1 MLLLLVA
8 LILIAV
14 VVRSLSVVMP
24 KKKQVVDVA
33 EEEKRE
39 QNSALRSYLKD
50 CGVRVINAG
59 TEIKLNPKFFPA
71 LSYSKPRD
79 CFVIYFQSPHRFGEQ
94 SFFFDQVSTFCNR
107 ENEINAIDLP
117 SSSLCF
123 YSPPE
128 ELDNAPAQ
136 VQRDFCLQVIKRF
149 FSATTP
155 TVLNAAKR
163 QNKKCR
169 RRLLLKPK
177 LATIKT
183 ALGCSR
189 VNAANNNAG
198 ATIEKGSDSKCCCVD
213 IGNADGNADMN
224 ANATT
229 NNGIA
234 TVNNGI
240 ATSPVPRRSQ
250 LQLPDFAEPFIQKA
264 AHEFNLNWF
273 NAFWE
278 QYAAQK
284 GRKAVKRR
292 EREKLEE
299 LFKDRVSR
307 LQGAKEGV

>member
-1 MLLLLVA
+1 
-8 LILIAV
+8 
-14 VVRSLSVVMP
+14 MP
-24 KKKQVVDVA
+24 KKQVVHA

-50 CGVRVINAG
+50 CGVRTINAG

-94 SFFFDQVSTFCNR
+94 SFFFDQVSSFCDR
-107 ENEINAIDLP
+107 ADENNADLEE

-123 YSPPE
+123 YSSPE

-136 VQRDFCLQVIKRF
+136 VQRDFCLKVIRRF
-149 FSATTP
+149 FSSTSP
-155 TVLNAAKR
+155 TALNAAKR

-177 LATIKT
+177 LATIKN
-183 ALGCSR
+183 ALGCPRNTTGSTM
-189 VNAANNNAG
+189 AN
-198 ATIEKGSDSKCCCVD
+198 GSDSGSGCVV
-213 IGNADGNADMN
+213 IGNENGT
-224 ANATT
+224 ANAGKT
-229 NNGIA
+229 NNG
-234 TVNNGI
+234 T
-240 ATSPVPRRSQ
+240 ATSISSSSSLSSNPRRSQ
-250 LQLPDFAEPFIQKA
+250 LQLPVFADPFIQKA
-264 AHEFNLNWF
+264 AREFNLNWF

-278 QYAAQK
+278 QYVAQK

-292 EREKLEE
+292 KREKLEE

-307 LQGAKEGV
+307 LQEAKEGV

>member
-1 MLLLLVA
+1 
-8 LILIAV
+8 
-14 VVRSLSVVMP
+14 MP
-24 KKKQVVDVA
+24 KKKQVVHA

-50 CGVRVINAG
+50 CGVRTINAG
-59 TEIKLNPKFFPA
+59 TEIKLNPKFFPV

-94 SFFFDQVSTFCNR
+94 SFFFDQVSSFCDR
-107 ENEINAIDLP
+107 SDENATDLA

-123 YSPPE
+123 SSSPE
-128 ELDNAPAQ
+128 DLDNAPAQ
-136 VQRDFCLQVIKRF
+136 VQRDFCLAVIKRF

-155 TVLNAAKR
+155 TALNAAKR
-163 QNKKCR
+163 QNKKRR

-177 LATIKT
+177 LATIKA
-183 ALGCSR
+183 ALGCPRINS
-189 VNAANNNAG
+189 ADITIAN
-198 ATIEKGSDSKCCCVD
+198 GSDSSSCCVD
-213 IGNADGNADMN
+213 IENENGTAGGAAANNGNGIAA
-224 ANATT
+224 

-234 TVNNGI
+234 TAI
-240 ATSPVPRRSQ
+240 SSPSPRRSQ

-264 AHEFNLNWF
+264 AREFNLNWF

-278 QYAAQK
+278 QYVAQK

-307 LQGAKEGV
+307 LQEAKEGV

>member
-1 MLLLLVA
+1 
-8 LILIAV
+8 
-14 VVRSLSVVMP
+14 MP
-24 KKKQVVDVA
+24 KKKQVVHA
-33 EEEKRE
+33 EKEKRE

-50 CGVRVINAG
+50 CGVRTINAG

-94 SFFFDQVSTFCNR
+94 SFFFDQISSFCDR
-107 ENEINAIDLP
+107 ADENATDLAEA

-123 YSPPE
+123 SSAPE
-128 ELDNAPAQ
+128 DLDNAPAQ
-136 VQRDFCLQVIKRF
+136 VQRDFCLAVIKRF

-155 TVLNAAKR
+155 TALNAAKR
-163 QNKKCR
+163 QNKKRR

-177 LATIKT
+177 LATIKA
-183 ALGCSR
+183 ALGCPRINS
-189 VNAANNNAG
+189 ADTTMAN
-198 ATIEKGSDSKCCCVD
+198 GSDSRGCCVD
-213 IGNADGNADMN
+213 IGNENGTAGGAS
-224 ANATT
+224 A
-229 NNGIA
+229 NNGNGTA
-234 TVNNGI
+234 T
-240 ATSPVPRRSQ
+240 ATISSSLTTSPRRSQ

-264 AHEFNLNWF
+264 AREFNLNWF

-278 QYAAQK
+278 QYVAQK

-307 LQGAKEGV
+307 LQEAKEGV

>member
-1 MLLLLVA
+1 
-8 LILIAV
+8 
-14 VVRSLSVVMP
+14 MP

-33 EEEKRE
+33 EKEKRE

-50 CGVRVINAG
+50 CGVRTINAG

-94 SFFFDQVSTFCNR
+94 SFFFDQVSTFCDR
-107 ENEINAIDLP
+107 ADQNATDLA

-123 YSPPE
+123 SSSPE
-128 ELDNAPAQ
+128 DLDNAPAQ
-136 VQRDFCLQVIKRF
+136 VQRDFSLAVIKRF

-155 TVLNAAKR
+155 TALNAAKR
-163 QNKKCR
+163 QNKKRR

-177 LATIKT
+177 LATIKA
-183 ALGCSR
+183 ALGCPRINS
-189 VNAANNNAG
+189 ADTTMAN
-198 ATIEKGSDSKCCCVD
+198 GSDSSSCCVD
-213 IGNADGNADMN
+213 IGNGNGTAGGSA
-224 ANATT
+224 ANNGNGTAA

-234 TVNNGI
+234 ISSSLT
-240 ATSPVPRRSQ
+240 TSPRRSQ

-264 AHEFNLNWF
+264 AREFNLNWF

-278 QYAAQK
+278 QYVAQK

-307 LQGAKEGV
+307 LQEAKEGV

>member
-1 MLLLLVA
+1 
-8 LILIAV
+8 
-14 VVRSLSVVMP
+14 MP
-24 KKKQVVDVA
+24 KKKQVVAVV

-39 QNSALRSYLKD
+39 CQNSALRSYLKD
-50 CGVRVINAG
+50 CGVRTINAG

-94 SFFFDQVSTFCNR
+94 SFFFDQVSTFYDR
-107 ENEINAIDLP
+107 ENENNADLP

-123 YSPPE
+123 YSSPE

-163 QNKKCR
+163 QNKQRR
-169 RRLLLKPK
+169 RRLPLKPK
-177 LATIKT
+177 IATIKN
-183 ALGCSR
+183 ALGCPR
-189 VNAANNNAG
+189 VNVNNNAG
-198 ATIEKGSDSKCCCVD
+198 ATIAKSSDSVNCVD
-213 IGNADGNADMN
+213 IENADRNANATTVNGNAVNNGI
-224 ANATT
+224 ATT
-229 NNGIA
+229 NNGIS
-234 TVNNGI
+234 
-240 ATSPVPRRSQ
+240 TSPVSRRSQ
-250 LQLPDFAEPFIQKA
+250 LHLPDFAEPFVQKA
-264 AHEFNLNWF
+264 AQEFNLNWF

-278 QYAAQK
+278 QYVAQK

>member
-1 MLLLLVA
+1 
-8 LILIAV
+8 
-14 VVRSLSVVMP
+14 MP
-24 KKKQVVDVA
+24 KKKQVVHA

-50 CGVRVINAG
+50 CGVRMINAG
-59 TEIKLNPKFFPA
+59 TEIKLNPKFFPS

-94 SFFFDQVSTFCNR
+94 SFFFDQVSSFCDR
-107 ENEINAIDLP
+107 EDENATDLA

-123 YSPPE
+123 SSPSE

-136 VQRDFCLQVIKRF
+136 VQRDFCLAVIKRF

-155 TVLNAAKR
+155 TALNAAKR

-169 RRLLLKPK
+169 RRLPLKPK
-177 LATIKT
+177 LATIKA
-183 ALGCSR
+183 ALGCPR
-189 VNAANNNAG
+189 NTAG
-198 ATIEKGSDSKCCCVD
+198 ATTTTNGSDSSSCCVD
-213 IGNADGNADMN
+213 IGNESVSGNADGTMN
-224 ANATT
+224 T

-234 TVNNGI
+234 TS
-240 ATSPVPRRSQ
+240 SPVSRRSQ

-264 AHEFNLNWF
+264 AREFNLNWF

-278 QYAAQK
+278 QYVAQK

-307 LQGAKEGV
+307 LQEAKEGV

>member
-1 MLLLLVA
+1 
-8 LILIAV
+8 
-14 VVRSLSVVMP
+14 MP
-24 KKKQVVDVA
+24 KKKQVVDVV
-33 EEEKRE
+33 EKEKRE
-39 QNSALRSYLKD
+39 QNSALRSFLKD

-94 SFFFDQVSTFCNR
+94 SFFFDQVSSFCDR
-107 ENEINAIDLP
+107 ADENATDLA

-123 YSPPE
+123 SSPSE
-128 ELDNAPAQ
+128 DLDNAPAQ
-136 VQRDFCLQVIKRF
+136 VQRDFCLAVIKRF

-155 TVLNAAKR
+155 TALNAAKR

-177 LATIKT
+177 LATIKA
-183 ALGCSR
+183 ALGCPR
-189 VNAANNNAG
+189 NTAG
-198 ATIEKGSDSKCCCVD
+198 ATMETNGSNSSSCCVD
-213 IGNADGNADMN
+213 IENE
-224 ANATT
+224 
-229 NNGIA
+229 
-234 TVNNGI
+234 NGI
-240 ATSPVPRRSQ
+240 ATSSSLTTSPRRSQ

-264 AHEFNLNWF
+264 AREFNLNWF

-307 LQGAKEGV
+307 LQEAKEGV

>member
-1 MLLLLVA
+1 
-8 LILIAV
+8 
-14 VVRSLSVVMP
+14 MP
-24 KKKQVVDVA
+24 KKKQVVDVV
-33 EEEKRE
+33 EKEKRE
-39 QNSALRSYLKD
+39 QNSALRSFLKD

-94 SFFFDQVSTFCNR
+94 SFFFDQVSSFCDR
-107 ENEINAIDLP
+107 ADENATDLA

-123 YSPPE
+123 SSPSE
-128 ELDNAPAQ
+128 DLDNAPAQ
-136 VQRDFCLQVIKRF
+136 VQRDFCLAVIKRF

-155 TVLNAAKR
+155 TALNAAKR

-177 LATIKT
+177 LATIKA
-183 ALGCSR
+183 ALGCPR
-189 VNAANNNAG
+189 NTAG
-198 ATIEKGSDSKCCCVD
+198 ATMETNGSDSSSCCVD
-213 IGNADGNADMN
+213 IGNVNENGT
-224 ANATT
+224 ANAGKT
-229 NNGIA
+229 NNGTAI
-234 TVNNGI
+234 
-240 ATSPVPRRSQ
+240 SSSSLSSSPRRSQ

-264 AHEFNLNWF
+264 AREFNLNWF

-278 QYAAQK
+278 QYVAQK

-307 LQGAKEGV
+307 LQEAKEGV

>member
-1 MLLLLVA
+1 
-8 LILIAV
+8 
-14 VVRSLSVVMP
+14 MP
-24 KKKQVVDVA
+24 KKKQVVQA

-59 TEIKLNPKFFPA
+59 TEIKLNAKFFPA

-94 SFFFDQVSTFCNR
+94 SFFFDQVSSFCDR
-107 ENEINAIDLP
+107 EDENNADCL
-117 SSSLCF
+117 SVTAEGASSLCF
-123 YSPPE
+123 SSSSE
-128 ELDNAPAQ
+128 DLDNAPAQ
-136 VQRDFCLQVIKRF
+136 VQRDFCLAVIKRF

-155 TVLNAAKR
+155 TALNAAKR

-169 RRLLLKPK
+169 RRLILKPK
-177 LATIKT
+177 LATIKA
-183 ALGCSR
+183 ALGCPR
-189 VNAANNNAG
+189 NTAG
-198 ATIEKGSDSKCCCVD
+198 ATMETNGSDSSSFCVD
-213 IGNADGNADMN
+213 IGNENETAGGA
-224 ANATT
+224 A
-229 NNGIA
+229 NNGTA
-234 TVNNGI
+234 TI
-240 ATSPVPRRSQ
+240 ISSSSSLTSSPRRSQ

-264 AHEFNLNWF
+264 AREFNLNWF

-278 QYAAQK
+278 QYVAQK

>member
-1 MLLLLVA
+1 
-8 LILIAV
+8 
-14 VVRSLSVVMP
+14 MP
-24 KKKQVVDVA
+24 KKKQVVHA

-50 CGVRVINAG
+50 CGVRAINAG

-94 SFFFDQVSTFCNR
+94 SFFFDQISTFCDR
-107 ENEINAIDLP
+107 ADQNATDLA

-123 YSPPE
+123 YSSPE
-128 ELDNAPAQ
+128 DLDNAPAQ
-136 VQRDFCLQVIKRF
+136 VQRDFCLAVIKRF

-155 TVLNAAKR
+155 TTLNAAKR
-163 QNKKCR
+163 QNKKRR

-177 LATIKT
+177 LATIKA

-189 VNAANNNAG
+189 INSADTTIAN
-198 ATIEKGSDSKCCCVD
+198 GSDSGSCCVD
-213 IGNADGNADMN
+213 IENENGTAEGAAANNGNGIAA
-224 ANATT
+224 

-234 TVNNGI
+234 I
-240 ATSPVPRRSQ
+240 SSPSPRRSQ

-264 AHEFNLNWF
+264 AREFNLNWF

-307 LQGAKEGV
+307 LQEAKEGV

>member
-1 MLLLLVA
+1 
-8 LILIAV
+8 
-14 VVRSLSVVMP
+14 MP
-24 KKKQVVDVA
+24 KKKQVVHA

-50 CGVRVINAG
+50 CGVRTINAG

-71 LSYSKPRD
+71 LSYSKLRD

-94 SFFFDQVSTFCNR
+94 SFFFDQVSSFCDR
-107 ENEINAIDLP
+107 ADENNADCL
-117 SSSLCF
+117 SVTAEGASSLCF
-123 YSPPE
+123 SSSSE
-128 ELDNAPAQ
+128 DLDNAPAR
-136 VQRDFCLQVIKRF
+136 VQRDFCLAVIKRF

-155 TVLNAAKR
+155 TALNAAKR

-169 RRLLLKPK
+169 RRLPLKPK

-183 ALGCSR
+183 ALGCPR
-189 VNAANNNAG
+189 NTAG
-198 ATIEKGSDSKCCCVD
+198 ATTTTNGSDSSSCCVD
-213 IGNADGNADMN
+213 IGNENGNGTAG
-224 ANATT
+224 AGKT
-229 NNGIA
+229 NNGTAISSSSL
-234 TVNNGI
+234 
-240 ATSPVPRRSQ
+240 TSIPRRSQ

-264 AHEFNLNWF
+264 AREFNLNWF

-307 LQGAKEGV
+307 LQGAKEGI

>member
-1 MLLLLVA
+1 
-8 LILIAV
+8 
-14 VVRSLSVVMP
+14 MP
-24 KKKQVVDVA
+24 KKQVVHA
-33 EEEKRE
+33 EEEKRK

-50 CGVRVINAG
+50 CGVRMINAG
-59 TEIKLNPKFFPA
+59 TEIKLNPKFFPS

-94 SFFFDQVSTFCNR
+94 SFFFDQVSSFCDR
-107 ENEINAIDLP
+107 ADENATDLA

-123 YSPPE
+123 SSPSE
-128 ELDNAPAQ
+128 DLDNAPAQ
-136 VQRDFCLQVIKRF
+136 VQRDFCLAVIKRF

-155 TVLNAAKR
+155 TALNAARR

-169 RRLLLKPK
+169 RRLPLKPK

-189 VNAANNNAG
+189 INSADTTIAN
-198 ATIEKGSDSKCCCVD
+198 GSDSSSCCVD
-213 IGNADGNADMN
+213 IGNE
-224 ANATT
+224 
-229 NNGIA
+229 
-234 TVNNGI
+234 NGI
-240 ATSPVPRRSQ
+240 ATSSSLTTSPRRSQ

-264 AHEFNLNWF
+264 AREFNLNWF

-278 QYAAQK
+278 QYVAQK

-299 LFKDRVSR
+299 LFKDRVLR

>member
-1 MLLLLVA
+1 
-8 LILIAV
+8 
-14 VVRSLSVVMP
+14 MP
-24 KKKQVVDVA
+24 KKKQVVHA
-33 EEEKRE
+33 EKEKRE

-50 CGVRVINAG
+50 CGVRTINAG

-94 SFFFDQVSTFCNR
+94 SLFFDQVSTFCDR
-107 ENEINAIDLP
+107 ADQNATDLAEA

-123 YSPPE
+123 YSAPE
-128 ELDNAPAQ
+128 DLDNAPAQ
-136 VQRDFCLQVIKRF
+136 VQRDFCLAVIKRF

-155 TVLNAAKR
+155 TALNAAKR
-163 QNKKCR
+163 QNNKCR

-177 LATIKT
+177 LATIKA
-183 ALGCSR
+183 ALGCPR
-189 VNAANNNAG
+189 NTAG
-198 ATIEKGSDSKCCCVD
+198 ATMANGSDSSSCCVD
-213 IGNADGNADMN
+213 IGNENGTAGGA
-224 ANATT
+224 AA
-229 NNGIA
+229 NNGNGTA

-240 ATSPVPRRSQ
+240 ATATAISSSLTTSPRRSQ

-264 AHEFNLNWF
+264 AREFNLNWF

-278 QYAAQK
+278 QYVAQK

-307 LQGAKEGV
+307 LQEAKEGV

>member
-1 MLLLLVA
+1 
-8 LILIAV
+8 
-14 VVRSLSVVMP
+14 MP
-24 KKKQVVDVA
+24 KKKQVVHAA
-33 EEEKRE
+33 EEEKRV

-50 CGVRVINAG
+50 CGVRTINEG

-94 SFFFDQVSTFCNR
+94 SFFFDQISSFCDR
-107 ENEINAIDLP
+107 ADQNATDLA

-123 YSPPE
+123 SSSPE
-128 ELDNAPAQ
+128 DLDNAPAQ
-136 VQRDFCLQVIKRF
+136 VQRVFCLAVIKRF

-155 TVLNAAKR
+155 TALNAAKR

-177 LATIKT
+177 LATIKA
-183 ALGCSR
+183 ALGCPRINS
-189 VNAANNNAG
+189 ADT
-198 ATIEKGSDSKCCCVD
+198 TIAKGSDSSSCCVD
-213 IGNADGNADMN
+213 IENENGTAGGAAANNGNGIAA
-224 ANATT
+224 

-234 TVNNGI
+234 TAI
-240 ATSPVPRRSQ
+240 SSPSPRRFQ

-264 AHEFNLNWF
+264 AREFNLNWF

-278 QYAAQK
+278 QYVAQK

-307 LQGAKEGV
+307 LQEAKEGV

>member
-1 MLLLLVA
+1 MLSLLVA

-14 VVRSLSVVMP
+14 VVRSLSAVMP

-33 EEEKRE
+33 EKEKRE

-50 CGVRVINAG
+50 CGVRAINAG

-94 SFFFDQVSTFCNR
+94 SFFFDQVSSFCDR
-107 ENEINAIDLP
+107 ADQNATDLA

-123 YSPPE
+123 YSSPE
-128 ELDNAPAQ
+128 DLDNAPAQ
-136 VQRDFCLQVIKRF
+136 VQRDFCLAVIKRF

-177 LATIKT
+177 LATIKI

-189 VNAANNNAG
+189 NTAG
-198 ATIEKGSDSKCCCVD
+198 ATIATNSGIGEEDSCCVD
-213 IGNADGNADMN
+213 IGNVNGTAGGA
-224 ANATT
+224 ANNENGTTT
-229 NNGIA
+229 NNGI
-234 TVNNGI
+234 VI
-240 ATSPVPRRSQ
+240 SSPAPRRSQ

-264 AHEFNLNWF
+264 AQEFNLNWF

-278 QYAAQK
+278 QYVAQK

-307 LQGAKEGV
+307 LQEAKEGV

>member
-1 MLLLLVA
+1 
-8 LILIAV
+8 
-14 VVRSLSVVMP
+14 MP
-24 KKKQVVDVA
+24 KKKQVVHA
-33 EEEKRE
+33 EKEKRE

-59 TEIKLNPKFFPA
+59 TEIKLNAKFFPA

-94 SFFFDQVSTFCNR
+94 SFFFDQVSSFCDR
-107 ENEINAIDLP
+107 EDENNADCL
-117 SSSLCF
+117 SVTAEGASSLCF
-123 YSPPE
+123 SSSSE
-128 ELDNAPAQ
+128 DLDNAPAQ
-136 VQRDFCLQVIKRF
+136 VQRDFCLAVIKRF

-155 TVLNAAKR
+155 TALNAAKR
-163 QNKKCR
+163 QNKKRR

-183 ALGCSR
+183 ALGCPR
-189 VNAANNNAG
+189 NTAG
-198 ATIEKGSDSKCCCVD
+198 ATMETNSGGSDSRRFCVD
-213 IGNADGNADMN
+213 IGNENENGT
-224 ANATT
+224 ANAGKT
-229 NNGIA
+229 NNGTAILSSSSP
-234 TVNNGI
+234 
-240 ATSPVPRRSQ
+240 TSSPRRSQ

-264 AHEFNLNWF
+264 AREFNLNWF

-278 QYAAQK
+278 QYVAQK

>member
-1 MLLLLVA
+1 
-8 LILIAV
+8 
-14 VVRSLSVVMP
+14 MP
-24 KKKQVVDVA
+24 KKKQVVHA

-50 CGVRVINAG
+50 CGVRVIKAG

-94 SFFFDQVSTFCNR
+94 SFFFDQVSSFCDRAN
-107 ENEINAIDLP
+107 ENNADLEEA
-117 SSSLCF
+117 SSLCF
-123 YSPPE
+123 SSPSE
-128 ELDNAPAQ
+128 DLDNAPAQ
-136 VQRDFCLQVIKRF
+136 VQRDFCLAVIKRF

-155 TVLNAAKR
+155 TALNAAKR

-177 LATIKT
+177 LATIKA
-183 ALGCSR
+183 ALGCTR
-189 VNAANNNAG
+189 NTAGTTTTIAN
-198 ATIEKGSDSKCCCVD
+198 GSDSSSCCVD
-213 IGNADGNADMN
+213 IGNENGTAGGAANNGDGT
-224 ANATT
+224 TT
-229 NNGIA
+229 NNKTAISSSSS
-234 TVNNGI
+234 T
-240 ATSPVPRRSQ
+240 TSPRRSQ
-250 LQLPDFAEPFIQKA
+250 LQLPDFAEPFVQKA
-264 AHEFNLNWF
+264 AREFNLNWF
-273 NAFWE
+273 NALWE
-278 QYAAQK
+278 QYVAQK

>member
-1 MLLLLVA
+1 
-8 LILIAV
+8 
-14 VVRSLSVVMP
+14 MP
-24 KKKQVVDVA
+24 KKKQVVHA
-33 EEEKRE
+33 EKEKRE

-50 CGVRVINAG
+50 CGVRTINAG

-94 SFFFDQVSTFCNR
+94 SFFFDQVSSFCDR
-107 ENEINAIDLP
+107 ADENNAIEV

-123 YSPPE
+123 YSAPE
-128 ELDNAPAQ
+128 DLDNAPAQ
-136 VQRDFCLQVIKRF
+136 VQRDFCLAVIKRF

-155 TVLNAAKR
+155 TALNAAKR

-169 RRLLLKPK
+169 RRLPLKPK
-177 LATIKT
+177 LATIKA
-183 ALGCSR
+183 ALGCPRINS
-189 VNAANNNAG
+189 ADTTIAN
-198 ATIEKGSDSKCCCVD
+198 GSDCSSCCVD
-213 IGNADGNADMN
+213 IENENGTAGGSA
-224 ANATT
+224 A
-229 NNGIA
+229 NNG
-234 TVNNGI
+234 NGTAI
-240 ATSPVPRRSQ
+240 SSSLNTSPRRSQ

-264 AHEFNLNWF
+264 AREFNLNWF

-278 QYAAQK
+278 LYVAQK

-307 LQGAKEGV
+307 LQEAKEGV

>member
-1 MLLLLVA
+1 
-8 LILIAV
+8 
-14 VVRSLSVVMP
+14 MP
-24 KKKQVVDVA
+24 KKKQVVHA

-50 CGVRVINAG
+50 CGVRTINAG

-94 SFFFDQVSTFCNR
+94 SFFFDQVSTFCDR
-107 ENEINAIDLP
+107 SDENATDLA

-123 YSPPE
+123 SSSPE
-128 ELDNAPAQ
+128 DLDNAPAQ
-136 VQRDFCLQVIKRF
+136 VQRDFCLAVIKRF

-155 TVLNAAKR
+155 TALNAAKR
-163 QNKKCR
+163 QNKKRR

-177 LATIKT
+177 LATIKA
-183 ALGCSR
+183 ALGCPRINSADITIANDSDSSSR
-189 VNAANNNAG
+189 CVDIENENGTAGGSAANN
-198 ATIEKGSDSKCCCVD
+198 
-213 IGNADGNADMN
+213 GNGIAA
-224 ANATT
+224 

-234 TVNNGI
+234 I
-240 ATSPVPRRSQ
+240 SSPPPRRSQ

-264 AHEFNLNWF
+264 AREFNLNWF

-278 QYAAQK
+278 QYVAQK

-307 LQGAKEGV
+307 LQEAKEGV

>member
-1 MLLLLVA
+1 
-8 LILIAV
+8 
-14 VVRSLSVVMP
+14 MP
-24 KKKQVVDVA
+24 KKKQVVHA
-33 EEEKRE
+33 EKEKRE

-50 CGVRVINAG
+50 CGVRTINAG

-94 SFFFDQVSTFCNR
+94 SFFFDQVSTFCDR
-107 ENEINAIDLP
+107 ADQNATDLA

-123 YSPPE
+123 SSSPE

-136 VQRDFCLQVIKRF
+136 VQRDFCLAVIKRF

-155 TVLNAAKR
+155 TALNAAKR

-183 ALGCSR
+183 ALGCPRINS
-189 VNAANNNAG
+189 ADTTIAN
-198 ATIEKGSDSKCCCVD
+198 GSDCSSCCVD
-213 IGNADGNADMN
+213 IENGNAKTDNGNGDA
-224 ANATT
+224 
-229 NNGIA
+229 
-234 TVNNGI
+234 VNNGI
-240 ATSPVPRRSQ
+240 ATAISSSLTTSPRRSQ

-264 AHEFNLNWF
+264 AREFNLNWF

-278 QYAAQK
+278 QYVAQK

-307 LQGAKEGV
+307 LQEAKEGV

>member
-1 MLLLLVA
+1 
-8 LILIAV
+8 
-14 VVRSLSVVMP
+14 MP
-24 KKKQVVDVA
+24 KKKQVVHA

-50 CGVRVINAG
+50 CGVRTINAG

-94 SFFFDQVSTFCNR
+94 SFFFDQISTFCDR
-107 ENEINAIDLP
+107 SDQNATDLA

-123 YSPPE
+123 SSPPE
-128 ELDNAPAQ
+128 DLDNAPAQ
-136 VQRDFCLQVIKRF
+136 VQRDFCLAVIKRF

-155 TVLNAAKR
+155 TALNAAKR
-163 QNKKCR
+163 QNKKRR

-177 LATIKT
+177 LATVKA

-189 VNAANNNAG
+189 NTAG
-198 ATIEKGSDSKCCCVD
+198 ATTTTTTNSGIGEECSCCVD
-213 IGNADGNADMN
+213 IENEFGTAGGAAADNGNGIAA
-224 ANATT
+224 

-234 TVNNGI
+234 I
-240 ATSPVPRRSQ
+240 SSPSPRRSQ

-264 AHEFNLNWF
+264 AREFNLNWF

-278 QYAAQK
+278 QYVAQK

-307 LQGAKEGV
+307 LQEAKEGV

>member
-1 MLLLLVA
+1 
-8 LILIAV
+8 
-14 VVRSLSVVMP
+14 MP
-24 KKKQVVDVA
+24 KKKQVVHA

-50 CGVRVINAG
+50 CGVRTINAG

-94 SFFFDQVSTFCNR
+94 SFFFDQVSSFCDR
-107 ENEINAIDLP
+107 TDQNATDLV
-117 SSSLCF
+117 SSSLRF
-123 YSPPE
+123 SSSPE
-128 ELDNAPAQ
+128 DLDNAPAQ
-136 VQRDFCLQVIKRF
+136 VQRDFCLAVIKRF

-155 TVLNAAKR
+155 TALNAAKR

-169 RRLLLKPK
+169 RRLPLKPK
-177 LATIKT
+177 LATIKA
-183 ALGCSR
+183 ALGCPRINS
-189 VNAANNNAG
+189 ADTTIAN
-198 ATIEKGSDSKCCCVD
+198 GSVSSSCCVD
-213 IGNADGNADMN
+213 IGNGNGTAGGSA
-224 ANATT
+224 ANNGNGIAA

-234 TVNNGI
+234 TAI
-240 ATSPVPRRSQ
+240 SSLAPRRSQ

-264 AHEFNLNWF
+264 AREFNLNWF

-278 QYAAQK
+278 QYVAQK

-307 LQGAKEGV
+307 LQEAKEGV

>member
-1 MLLLLVA
+1 
-8 LILIAV
+8 
-14 VVRSLSVVMP
+14 MP
-24 KKKQVVDVA
+24 KKKQVVDVV
-33 EEEKRE
+33 EKEKRE

-50 CGVRVINAG
+50 CGVRMINAG

-71 LSYSKPRD
+71 LSYSKLRD

-94 SFFFDQVSTFCNR
+94 SFFFDQVSSFCDR
-107 ENEINAIDLP
+107 EDENNADCL
-117 SSSLCF
+117 SVTAEGASSLCF
-123 YSPPE
+123 YSSPE
-128 ELDNAPAQ
+128 DLDNAPAQ
-136 VQRDFCLQVIKRF
+136 VQRDFCLAVIKRF

-155 TVLNAAKR
+155 TALNAAKR

-169 RRLLLKPK
+169 RRLPLKPK
-177 LATIKT
+177 LATIKA

-189 VNAANNNAG
+189 NTAG
-198 ATIEKGSDSKCCCVD
+198 ATTTTTNSGIGEECSCCVD
-213 IGNADGNADMN
+213 IGNENGS
-224 ANATT
+224 ANAGKT
-229 NNGIA
+229 NNGTA
-234 TVNNGI
+234 TI
-240 ATSPVPRRSQ
+240 ISSSSSLTSSPRRSQ

-264 AHEFNLNWF
+264 AREFNLNWF

>member
-1 MLLLLVA
+1 
-8 LILIAV
+8 
-14 VVRSLSVVMP
+14 MP
-24 KKKQVVDVA
+24 KKQVVHA

-50 CGVRVINAG
+50 CGVRMINAG

-79 CFVIYFQSPHRFGEQ
+79 CFVIYFQPPHRFGEQ
-94 SFFFDQVSTFCNR
+94 SFFFDQVSSFCDR
-107 ENEINAIDLP
+107 TDQNATDLA

-128 ELDNAPAQ
+128 ELDNTPAQ
-136 VQRDFCLQVIKRF
+136 VQRDFCLAVIKRF

-163 QNKKCR
+163 QNKKRR

-189 VNAANNNAG
+189 NTAG
-198 ATIEKGSDSKCCCVD
+198 ATIATNIGVNEECRFCVD
-213 IGNADGNADMN
+213 IGNDNGTAGGAADNGNG
-224 ANATT
+224 T
-229 NNGIA
+229 A

-240 ATSPVPRRSQ
+240 VISSPAPRRSQ

-264 AHEFNLNWF
+264 AREFNLNWF

-278 QYAAQK
+278 QYVAQK

-307 LQGAKEGV
+307 LQEAKEGV

>member
-1 MLLLLVA
+1 
-8 LILIAV
+8 
-14 VVRSLSVVMP
+14 MP
-24 KKKQVVDVA
+24 KKKQVVHA

-50 CGVRVINAG
+50 CGVRTINAG
-59 TEIKLNPKFFPA
+59 TEIKLNPNFFPA

-94 SFFFDQVSTFCNR
+94 SFFFDQISSFCDR
-107 ENEINAIDLP
+107 ADQNATDLA

-123 YSPPE
+123 SSSPE
-128 ELDNAPAQ
+128 DLDNAPAQ
-136 VQRDFCLQVIKRF
+136 VQRDFCLEVIKRF

-155 TVLNAAKR
+155 TALNAAKR

-183 ALGCSR
+183 ALGCPR
-189 VNAANNNAG
+189 NTANT
-198 ATIEKGSDSKCCCVD
+198 TIANGSDSSSCCVD
-213 IGNADGNADMN
+213 IENENGTAGDAAADNGNGDA
-224 ANATT
+224 
-229 NNGIA
+229 
-234 TVNNGI
+234 VNNGI
-240 ATSPVPRRSQ
+240 AISSPSPRRSQ
-250 LQLPDFAEPFIQKA
+250 LQLPDFAEPFVQKA
-264 AHEFNLNWF
+264 AREFNLNWF

-278 QYAAQK
+278 QYVAQK

-307 LQGAKEGV
+307 LQEAKEGV

>member
-1 MLLLLVA
+1 
-8 LILIAV
+8 
-14 VVRSLSVVMP
+14 MP

-33 EEEKRE
+33 EKEKRE

-50 CGVRVINAG
+50 CGVRTINAG

-94 SFFFDQVSTFCNR
+94 SFFFDQVSSFCDR
-107 ENEINAIDLP
+107 TDQNATDLA
-117 SSSLCF
+117 SSSLRF
-123 YSPPE
+123 SSSPE
-128 ELDNAPAQ
+128 DLDNAPAQ
-136 VQRDFCLQVIKRF
+136 VQRDFCLAVIKRF

-155 TVLNAAKR
+155 TALNAAKR

-169 RRLLLKPK
+169 RRLPLKPK

-183 ALGCSR
+183 ALGCPRINS
-189 VNAANNNAG
+189 ADTTIAN
-198 ATIEKGSDSKCCCVD
+198 GSDSSSCCVD
-213 IGNADGNADMN
+213 IGNGNGTAGGA
-224 ANATT
+224 AN
-229 NNGIA
+229 NGNGIA
-234 TVNNGI
+234 TAI
-240 ATSPVPRRSQ
+240 SSSLTTSPRRSQ

-264 AHEFNLNWF
+264 AREFNLNWF

-278 QYAAQK
+278 QYVAQK

-307 LQGAKEGV
+307 LQEAKEGV

>member
-1 MLLLLVA
+1 
-8 LILIAV
+8 
-14 VVRSLSVVMP
+14 MP
-24 KKKQVVDVA
+24 KKQVVAA

-50 CGVRVINAG
+50 CGVRVIKAG

-94 SFFFDQVSTFCNR
+94 SFFFDQVSSFCDR
-107 ENEINAIDLP
+107 ADENATDLA
-117 SSSLCF
+117 SSLCF
-123 YSPPE
+123 YSSPE
-128 ELDNAPAQ
+128 DLDNAPAQ
-136 VQRDFCLQVIKRF
+136 VQRDFCLKVIKRF

-155 TVLNAAKR
+155 TALNAAKR

-177 LATIKT
+177 LATIKA
-183 ALGCSR
+183 ALGCPR
-189 VNAANNNAG
+189 NIAG
-198 ATIEKGSDSKCCCVD
+198 ATTTNGSDSSSFCVD
-213 IGNADGNADMN
+213 IGNENENGT
-224 ANATT
+224 ANAGKT
-229 NNGIA
+229 NNGTA
-234 TVNNGI
+234 TVNNGTAI
-240 ATSPVPRRSQ
+240 SSSSSSTSNPRRSQ

-264 AHEFNLNWF
+264 AREFNLNWF

-278 QYAAQK
+278 QYVAQK

-307 LQGAKEGV
+307 LQEAKEGV

>member
-1 MLLLLVA
+1 
-8 LILIAV
+8 
-14 VVRSLSVVMP
+14 MP
-24 KKKQVVDVA
+24 KKKQVVHA
-33 EEEKRE
+33 EKEKRE

-50 CGVRVINAG
+50 CGVRTINAG

-94 SFFFDQVSTFCNR
+94 SFFFDQVSTFCDR
-107 ENEINAIDLP
+107 SDQNATDLA

-123 YSPPE
+123 SSSPE
-128 ELDNAPAQ
+128 DLDTAPAQ
-136 VQRDFCLQVIKRF
+136 VQRDFCLAVIKRF

-155 TVLNAAKR
+155 TTLNAAKR

-177 LATIKT
+177 LATIKA

-189 VNAANNNAG
+189 INSADITIAN
-198 ATIEKGSDSKCCCVD
+198 GSDSSSCCVD
-213 IGNADGNADMN
+213 IENENGTAGGAAANNGNGIAA
-224 ANATT
+224 

-234 TVNNGI
+234 TTI
-240 ATSPVPRRSQ
+240 SSPPPRRSQ

-264 AHEFNLNWF
+264 AREFNLNWF

-278 QYAAQK
+278 QYVAQK

-299 LFKDRVSR
+299 LFKDGVSR
-307 LQGAKEGV
+307 LQEAKEGV

>member
-1 MLLLLVA
+1 
-8 LILIAV
+8 
-14 VVRSLSVVMP
+14 MP
-24 KKKQVVDVA
+24 KKKQVVHA
-33 EEEKRE
+33 EKEKRE

-50 CGVRVINAG
+50 CGVRTINAG

-94 SFFFDQVSTFCNR
+94 SFFFDQISSFCDR
-107 ENEINAIDLP
+107 SDENATDLA

-123 YSPPE
+123 SSSPE
-128 ELDNAPAQ
+128 DLDNAPAQ
-136 VQRDFCLQVIKRF
+136 AQRDFCLAVIKRF

-155 TVLNAAKR
+155 TALNAAKR

-169 RRLLLKPK
+169 RRLPLKPK
-177 LATIKT
+177 LATIKA
-183 ALGCSR
+183 ALGCPR
-189 VNAANNNAG
+189 NTAD
-198 ATIEKGSDSKCCCVD
+198 ATIANGSDSRGCCVD
-213 IGNADGNADMN
+213 IENGNETAGGAA
-224 ANATT
+224 AN
-229 NNGIA
+229 NGNGIA
-234 TVNNGI
+234 TAI
-240 ATSPVPRRSQ
+240 SSSLTTSPRRSQ

-264 AHEFNLNWF
+264 AREFNLNWF

-278 QYAAQK
+278 QYVAQK

-307 LQGAKEGV
+307 LQEAKEGV

>member
-1 MLLLLVA
+1 
-8 LILIAV
+8 
-14 VVRSLSVVMP
+14 MP

-33 EEEKRE
+33 KKEKRE

-50 CGVRVINAG
+50 CGVRTINAG

-79 CFVIYFQSPHRFGEQ
+79 FFVIYFQSPHRFGEQ
-94 SFFFDQVSTFCNR
+94 SFFFDQVSSFCDR
-107 ENEINAIDLP
+107 ADENNADYLAAEE
-117 SSSLCF
+117 SSLCF

-136 VQRDFCLQVIKRF
+136 VQRDFCLAVIKRF

-155 TVLNAAKR
+155 TALNAAKR

-183 ALGCSR
+183 ALGCPRINS
-189 VNAANNNAG
+189 ADTIIAN
-198 ATIEKGSDSKCCCVD
+198 GSNSSSCCVD
-213 IGNADGNADMN
+213 IENE
-224 ANATT
+224 
-229 NNGIA
+229 
-234 TVNNGI
+234 NGI
-240 ATSPVPRRSQ
+240 ATSSSLTTSPRRSQ

-264 AHEFNLNWF
+264 AREFNLNWF

-307 LQGAKEGV
+307 LQEAKEGV

>member
-1 MLLLLVA
+1 
-8 LILIAV
+8 
-14 VVRSLSVVMP
+14 MP

-33 EEEKRE
+33 EKEKRG

-50 CGVRVINAG
+50 CGVRTINAG

-94 SFFFDQVSTFCNR
+94 SFFFDQVSTFCDHSD
-107 ENEINAIDLP
+107 ENATDLA

-123 YSPPE
+123 YSSPE
-128 ELDNAPAQ
+128 DLDNAPAQ
-136 VQRDFCLQVIKRF
+136 VQRDFCLAVIKRF

-155 TVLNAAKR
+155 TALNAAKR
-163 QNKKCR
+163 QNKKRR

-177 LATIKT
+177 LATIKA
-183 ALGCSR
+183 ALGCPR
-189 VNAANNNAG
+189 NTADTTIAN
-198 ATIEKGSDSKCCCVD
+198 GSDSSSSCCVD
-213 IGNADGNADMN
+213 IGNVNGTAGGA
-224 ANATT
+224 AA
-229 NNGIA
+229 NNGNGTA
-234 TVNNGI
+234 TAI
-240 ATSPVPRRSQ
+240 SSSLTTSPRRSQ

-264 AHEFNLNWF
+264 AREFNLNWF
-273 NAFWE
+273 NALWE
-278 QYAAQK
+278 QYVAQK

-307 LQGAKEGV
+307 LQEAKEGV

>member
-1 MLLLLVA
+1 
-8 LILIAV
+8 
-14 VVRSLSVVMP
+14 MP
-24 KKKQVVDVA
+24 KKKQVVHA

-94 SFFFDQVSTFCNR
+94 SFFFDQVSSFCDR
-107 ENEINAIDLP
+107 ADENNADLEEV
-117 SSSLCF
+117 SSLCF
-123 YSPPE
+123 SSPYE
-128 ELDNAPAQ
+128 DLDNAPAR
-136 VQRDFCLQVIKRF
+136 VQRDFCLAVIKRF

-155 TVLNAAKR
+155 TALNAAKR
-163 QNKKCR
+163 QNKKRR
-169 RRLLLKPK
+169 RRLPLKPK
-177 LATIKT
+177 LATIKA
-183 ALGCSR
+183 ALGCPR
-189 VNAANNNAG
+189 NTAG
-198 ATIEKGSDSKCCCVD
+198 ATMETNGSDSSRCCVD
-213 IGNADGNADMN
+213 IGNVNENGT
-224 ANATT
+224 ANAGKT
-229 NNGIA
+229 NNETAI
-234 TVNNGI
+234 
-240 ATSPVPRRSQ
+240 SSSLSSSPRRSQ

-264 AHEFNLNWF
+264 AREFNLNWF

>member
-50 CGVRVINAG
+50 CGVRMINAG

-94 SFFFDQVSTFCNR
+94 SFFFDQVSSFCDR
-107 ENEINAIDLP
+107 EDENNADLP

-123 YSPPE
+123 YSSPE

-155 TVLNAAKR
+155 TALNAAKR

-169 RRLLLKPK
+169 RRLPLKPK
-177 LATIKT
+177 IATIKN
-183 ALGCSR
+183 ALGCPRINS
-189 VNAANNNAG
+189 ADTIIAN
-198 ATIEKGSDSKCCCVD
+198 GSNSSSCCVD
-213 IGNADGNADMN
+213 IENE
-224 ANATT
+224 
-229 NNGIA
+229 
-234 TVNNGI
+234 NGI
-240 ATSPVPRRSQ
+240 ATSSSLTTSFRRSQ

-264 AHEFNLNWF
+264 AREFNLNWF

-278 QYAAQK
+278 QYVAQK

-307 LQGAKEGV
+307 LQEAKEGV